1 MKYFSITLLI
11 LGLAH
16 SLAADTVYVR
26 DTIYV
31 PLRGGQSAEH
41 RILHRGIRSGTALE
55 RIQTNDDSGYTQVKM
70 ESGGL
75 EGWIQSQYLVDEP
88 IARVRLKQTEGRL
101 LDLEASYQKKL
112 LIQQDIETKQI
123 ELSDSNET
131 LQTKNDILTEELTN
145 LTQLAANVI
154 AIDEENKQLRDEQTK
169 LVEQMDAVSVANQE
183 LQSST
188 DQQWFLRGAGTILIG
203 LLVGFWLSRRIYHK
217 HGSGGWS

>member
-1 MKYFSITLLI
+1 MI

-217 HGSGGWS
+217 HDSGGWS

>member
-1 MKYFSITLLI
+1 LI

-70 ESGGL
+70 ESGL

-131 LQTKNDILTEELTN
+131 LQTKNDTLTEELTN

>member
-1 MKYFSITLLI
+1 LI

-70 ESGGL
+70 ESGL

-217 HGSGGWS
+217 HDSGGWS

>member
-1 MKYFSITLLI
+1 MI

-70 ESGGL
+70 ESGL

-217 HGSGGWS
+217 HDSGGWS

>member
-1 MKYFSITLLI
+1 LI

-131 LQTKNDILTEELTN
+131 LQTKNDTLTEELTN

-217 HGSGGWS
+217 HDSGGWS

>member
-1 MKYFSITLLI
+1 MI

>member
-1 MKYFSITLLI
+1 MI

-131 LQTKNDILTEELTN
+131 LQTKNDTLTEELTN

>member
-1 MKYFSITLLI
+1 M
-11 LGLAH
+11 
-16 SLAADTVYVR
+16 
-26 DTIYV
+26 
-31 PLRGGQSAEH
+31 
-41 RILHRGIRSGTALE
+41 
-55 RIQTNDDSGYTQVKM
+55 KM
-70 ESGGL
+70 ESGL

-131 LQTKNDILTEELTN
+131 LQTKNDTLTEELTN

>member
-1 MKYFSITLLI
+1 MI

-70 ESGGL
+70 ESGL

-131 LQTKNDILTEELTN
+131 LQTKNDTLTEELTN